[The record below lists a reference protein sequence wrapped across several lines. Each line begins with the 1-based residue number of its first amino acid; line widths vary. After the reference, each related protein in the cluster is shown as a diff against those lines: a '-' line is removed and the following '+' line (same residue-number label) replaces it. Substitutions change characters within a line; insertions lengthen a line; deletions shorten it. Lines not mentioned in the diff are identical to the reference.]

1 MLMTSKDML
10 VLPTMADKKTWYA
23 ISQQGL
29 KMPHNL
35 VSYDNFQLDQYTMDL
50 LVGYFRDEFNSVK
63 QYYSK

>member
-35 VSYDNFQLDQYTMDL
+35 VSYDNFQLD
-50 LVGYFRDEFNSVK
+50 
-63 QYYSK
+63 